1 MATLEE
7 EYKQY
12 KTQNT
17 DQINQMYDAQKQ
29 SQLASLE
36 SAYNQ
41 NLSNA
46 QAARDALPAQ
56 YQGRANDLAVQYER
70 QRRNLNQQAAANGLN
85 TGAGSQMQ
93 LALGGNYN
101 RDYGNIRTAQQ
112 QAIDNAD
119 RGIRD
124 LQTAYQSS
132 VQQAVANNDYQR
144 AQALLAEY
152 KNEYQRQLQQAQ
164 TLASYGDFSA
174 FANIPGYNQGQVDNM
189 RNVWIASN
197 PQLAYNTGAISA
209 EDYYRMTG
217 QWPMG
222 YQAPA
227 AASSGLGNYAP
238 PPAGGDQLLTAANV
252 ESLVQQIGSSSRD
265 AAALYNGITQE
276 QWDALT
282 PAQQNRLNLAYQH
295 ATGTGAYDYSGR
307 QRIAPNGST
316 TTTPKETY
324 GPFSPSTQ
332 STDISGLANS
342 IGNSSPD
349 VAARK
354 LQNFLNSPLYQNA
367 SEQQLDEL
375 ARAYQKATAK

>member
-164 TLASYGDFSA
+164 MLASYGDFSA

-209 EDYYRMTG
+209 DDYYRMTG
-217 QWPMG
+217 QWPAG
-222 YQAPA
+222 YQAPM
-227 AASSGLGNYAP
+227 AASDSSTRYP
-238 PPAGGDQLLTAANV
+238 PPKEFTPDSKAATAAETANKKGMRDTAYYRKLYG
-252 ESLVQQIGSSSRD
+252 ESR
-265 AAALYNGITQE
+265 
-276 QWDALT
+276 
-282 PAQQNRLNLAYQH
+282 
-295 ATGTGAYDYSGR
+295 GAG
-307 QRIAPNGST
+307 
-316 TTTPKETY
+316 
-324 GPFSPSTQ
+324 
-332 STDISGLANS
+332 DIFR
-342 IGNSSPD
+342 D
-349 VAARK
+349 VAEAAK
-354 LQNFLNSPLYQNA
+354 TSDGLKKVGATDEEINA
-367 SEQQLDEL
+367 ILKEMYGQ
-375 ARAYQKATAK
+375 R

>member
-7 EYKQY
+7 EYNQY
-12 KTQNT
+12 RTQNT
-17 DQINQMYDAQKQ
+17 DQINQMYDAQRDA
-29 SQLASLE
+29 QLASLE

-41 NLSNA
+41 SRSDA

-174 FANIPGYNQGQVDNM
+174 FANIPGYDQSQVDNM
-189 RNVWIASN
+189 RSVWIASN

-209 EDYYRMTG
+209 EDYHRMTG
-217 QWPMG
+217 QWPAG

-227 AASSGLGNYAP
+227 AGGGGSWRGDWAPQTEDEDETQPIETAGDALADAVARLQSAFKGNYNETTPVRNALQD
-238 PPAGGDQLLTAANV
+238 ALGRIGQAMQNKAANGTATY
-252 ESLVQQIGSSSRD
+252 SGGNGTARD
-265 AAALYNGITQE
+265 ALQDATTRVKYAAAEQARNTMSENDYYN
-276 QWDALT
+276 WLVK
-282 PAQQNRLNLAYQH
+282 N
-295 ATGTGAYDYSGR
+295 
-307 QRIAPNGST
+307 
-316 TTTPKETY
+316 
-324 GPFSPSTQ
+324 
-332 STDISGLANS
+332 GLATQAEV
-342 IGNSSPD
+342 D
-349 VAARK
+349 AAKRGG
-354 LQNFLNSPLYQNA
+354 
-367 SEQQLDEL
+367 
-375 ARAYQKATAK
+375 

>member
-174 FANIPGYNQGQVDNM
+174 FANIPGYSQGQVDNM

-209 EDYYRMTG
+209 DDYYRMTG

-227 AASSGLGNYAP
+227 ASGGGYYGGGGGSGSGSGKKDDSSEETAEERTAIDLFADVANRFKNNNSGNQNSPASNAFKNTADLARQMASGEIQETGNGRQRKAR
-238 PPAGGDQLLTAANV
+238 DVFKDTA
-252 ESLVQQIGSSSRD
+252 D
-265 AAALYNGITQE
+265 AAA
-276 QWDALT
+276 
-282 PAQQNRLNLAYQH
+282 
-295 ATGTGAYDYSGR
+295 
-307 QRIAPNGST
+307 IA
-316 TTTPKETY
+316 
-324 GPFSPSTQ
+324 
-332 STDISGLANS
+332 SGL
-342 IGNSSPD
+342 
-349 VAARK
+349 R
-354 LQNFLNSPLYQNA
+354 NA
-367 SEQQLDEL
+367 GATEEEI
-375 ARAYQKATAK
+375 RAILSGK